1 MHRIAFSKLLMMLVC
16 APLAASVL
24 CGGTLAY
31 QSWSQYGALTRASSL
46 LRLAAAAGRF
56 GGISIPAEG
65 AASRE
70 FFAGALD
77 KATLDAR
84 RSKTDELYRAVRDAA
99 AANIVKDA
107 RIEQHLRAIDEI
119 MRGVATMR
127 AKLDAKAITSVSDT
141 TAALAPAAQR
151 AAELIATAASVASDP
166 VLSRRIFALYAAL
179 EFNESTLIQRGV
191 GAVGLQKGQLPNDL
205 FLLMARNVYL
215 NTTFKKLFYDFVPPD
230 VVRVYQS
237 FDANNGRALQELREL
252 VLRNTAT
259 PASDSQLKQWADLSR
274 DVTTVLATVLNSTL
288 DHISAEADKLVSEA
302 WQNLVMLVVVTL
314 AGLVGVLVTSQWAI
328 RILRGLLGDLANTM
342 EKLRDGLYEVTVP
355 SVERDDEV
363 GAMARATESF
373 RENLVRMRTLEAE
386 QKEAEVR
393 TAADKRAAD
402 QREAER
408 QKAAEQK
415 AAADKQA
422 AMHKLAN
429 QFQAAVGN
437 IVDSLSSA
445 STELEQAAKTL
456 TQTAEVTQRLTGV
469 VAGASAQASDNV
481 QSVAAA
487 TDEMT
492 ASVTEISRRMQESSK
507 IAADAVTQ
515 ASKTDERIAAL
526 SQSAGRIG
534 DVVKLI
540 TAIAE
545 QTNLLA
551 LNATIEAA
559 RAGEAGRGFAVV
571 AQEVKALAAQTA
583 KATEEIST
591 QIAGMQAATEESVA
605 AIKEICVII
614 ERISEISSTISAAV
628 EEQGAATQEIARNVG
643 AAARGTSE
651 VATNITEVNRGA
663 GDTGSASARVLTS
676 AQSLS
681 KESGRLKVE
690 VERFLQ
696 TVRAA

>member
-1 MHRIAFSKLLMMLVC
+1 
-16 APLAASVL
+16 
-24 CGGTLAY
+24 
-31 QSWSQYGALTRASSL
+31 
-46 LRLAAAAGRF
+46 
-56 GGISIPAEG
+56 
-65 AASRE
+65 
-70 FFAGALD
+70 
-77 KATLDAR
+77 
-84 RSKTDELYRAVRDAA
+84 
-99 AANIVKDA
+99 
-107 RIEQHLRAIDEI
+107 
-119 MRGVATMR
+119 
-127 AKLDAKAITSVSDT
+127 
-141 TAALAPAAQR
+141 
-151 AAELIATAASVASDP
+151 
-166 VLSRRIFALYAAL
+166 
-179 EFNESTLIQRGV
+179 
-191 GAVGLQKGQLPNDL
+191 
-205 FLLMARNVYL
+205 
-215 NTTFKKLFYDFVPPD
+215 
-230 VVRVYQS
+230 
-237 FDANNGRALQELREL
+237 
-252 VLRNTAT
+252 
-259 PASDSQLKQWADLSR
+259 
-274 DVTTVLATVLNSTL
+274 
-288 DHISAEADKLVSEA
+288 
-302 WQNLVMLVVVTL
+302 
-314 AGLVGVLVTSQWAI
+314 
-328 RILRGLLGDLANTM
+328 
-342 EKLRDGLYEVTVP
+342 
-355 SVERDDEV
+355 
-363 GAMARATESF
+363 
-373 RENLVRMRTLEAE
+373 
-386 QKEAEVR
+386 
-393 TAADKRAAD
+393 
-402 QREAER
+402 

-492 ASVTEISRRMQESSK
+492 ASVTEISRRMQESST
-507 IAADAVTQ
+507 IAPDTVTH

-643 AAARGTSE
+643 AAARGTS
-651 VATNITEVNRGA
+651 
-663 GDTGSASARVLTS
+663 
-676 AQSLS
+676 
-681 KESGRLKVE
+681 
-690 VERFLQ
+690 
-696 TVRAA
+696 